1 MSPRTRLAL
10 SLSCLLIGLS
20 VFGQS
25 RPGGGGGGIPS
36 VSRSASSGPPPDIPT
51 ATAVVIRGKVVLND
65 GTSPTEPIPIERVC
79 NGQARREGYTD
90 FKGNFEFELD
100 QENVGGRD
108 ATESGRDVFQN
119 SGNRGPT
126 QGQDVDYGIT
136 PPPTGNRNTDAI
148 RPELLGC
155 ELRASLAGFKTTSV
169 MIHPEGSTWS
179 LNVGTI
185 VLTPMEGAAG
195 AVISKTTLGAPSNAR
210 EAYQKG
216 QKLMEKGKLPDAE
229 KELGKAVA
237 QYANFAA
244 AWSLLGEVQREQS
257 KFPAAKESYQHAI
270 TSDPKFV
277 NPYYGMAII
286 SVHEQRWPDV
296 LKYTDEITKLNPDL
310 YPVAQMYNGAANYYL
325 GNYDAAATSV
335 AKFEQLDVRHQ
346 NPESS
351 LLLSNILL
359 AKHDYDG
366 AAKSLQN
373 YLKVAPNAPN
383 AAAVQQQL
391 KEVQQAMNAANEK

>member
-10 SLSCLLIGLS
+10 SLSCLLFGLS
-20 VFGQS
+20 LLAQS
-25 RPGGGGGGIPS
+25 RPGGGGSVGP
-36 VSRSASSGPPPDIPT
+36 VSRTGNSGPPPDIP
-51 ATAVVIRGKVVLND
+51 AANAMVIRGKVVLND
-65 GTSPTEPIPIERVC
+65 GTVVTEPIPIERVC

-108 ATESGRDVFQN
+108 ATEAGRDVFQN

-126 QGQDVDYGIT
+126 QGQDVDYGVT
-136 PPPTGNRNTDAI
+136 PPPNRGSDAV

-169 MIHPEGSTWS
+169 MIRPDGSSWS
-179 LNVGTI
+179 LNVGAI
-185 VLTPMEGAAG
+185 VLTPMDSSAG
-195 AVISKTTLGAPSNAR
+195 AIISRTTLSAPQNAR
-210 EAYQKG
+210 EAYEKG
-216 QKLMEKGKLPDAE
+216 QKLMLKNKLPDAE
-229 KELGKAVA
+229 KELGKAVG

-244 AWSLLGEVQREQS
+244 AWALLGEVQREQS

-277 NPYYGMAII
+277 NPYYGMAIV
-286 SVHEQRWPDV
+286 SVHEQNWPDV
-296 LKYTDEITKLNPDL
+296 LKYTDQITKLNPDL
-310 YPVAQMYNGAANYYL
+310 FPLAQMYNGAANYYL
-325 GNYDAAATSV
+325 GNYDVAATSV
-335 AKFEQLDVRHQ
+335 TKFEQLDVRHQ

-373 YLKVAPNAPN
+373 YLKVAPNVPN

-391 KEVQQAMNAANEK
+391 KQLQATSVANGK

>member
-1 MSPRTRLAL
+1 MSLRIRLAL
-10 SLSCLLIGLS
+10 SLCCFLIGLAALA
-20 VFGQS
+20 QS
-25 RPGGGGGGIPS
+25 RPGGGGGVGP
-36 VSRSASSGPPPDIPT
+36 VSRTGNSGPPPDIPT
-51 ATAVVIRGKVVLND
+51 ANAMVVRGKVVLND
-65 GTSPTEPIPIERVC
+65 GTVVTEPIPIERVC
-79 NGQARREGYTD
+79 NGQTRREGYTD
-90 FKGNFEFELD
+90 FKGNFEFALD
-100 QENVGGRD
+100 QETVGGRD
-108 ATESGRDVFQN
+108 ASEAGRDVFQN

-126 QGQDVDYGIT
+126 QGQDVDYGVT
-136 PPPTGNRNTDAI
+136 PSPSRGSDAI

-155 ELRASLAGFKTTSV
+155 ELRASLAGFKTSSV
-169 MIHPEGSTWS
+169 MIRTDGSSWS

-185 VLTPMEGAAG
+185 VLTPMDSSAVG
-195 AVISKTTLGAPSNAR
+195 AVISKTTLGAPQSAR
-210 EAYQKG
+210 EAYEKG
-216 QKLMEKGKLPDAE
+216 QKLMLKSKLTDSE
-229 KELGKAVA
+229 KELSKAVA

-286 SVHEQRWPDV
+286 SVHEQNWPDV
-296 LKYTDEITKLNPDL
+296 LKYTDQITKLNPDL
-310 YPVAQMYNGAANYYL
+310 YPLAQMYNGAANYYL
-325 GNYDAAATSV
+325 GNYDVAATSV
-335 AKFEQLDVRHQ
+335 TKFEQLDVRHQ

-391 KEVQQAMNAANEK
+391 KELQAMNVANGK

>member
-10 SLSCLLIGLS
+10 SLSCLLIGLPLLA
-20 VFGQS
+20 QS
-25 RPGGGGGGIPS
+25 RPGGSGGGGT
-36 VSRSASSGPPPDIPT
+36 VSPTGNSGLPPNIPT
-51 ATAVVIRGKVVLND
+51 ANTMVVRGKVVLND
-65 GTSPTEPIPIERVC
+65 GTVVTEPIPIERVC
-79 NGQARREGYTD
+79 NGQTRREGYTD
-90 FKGNFEFELD
+90 FKGNFEFALD

-108 ATESGRDVFQN
+108 ATEAGRDVFQN

-126 QGQDVDYGIT
+126 QGQDADYGVT
-136 PPPTGNRNTDAI
+136 PPSTGNRNTDAI

-155 ELRASLAGFKTTSV
+155 ELRASLAGFRTTSV
-169 MIHPEGSTWS
+169 MLHPDGSSWS

-185 VLTPMEGAAG
+185 VLTPMDGATG
-195 AVISKTTLGAPSNAR
+195 AVISKTTLGAPQSAR
-210 EAYQKG
+210 DAYEKG
-216 QKLMEKGKLPDAE
+216 EKLMLKGKLPDSE
-229 KELGKAVA
+229 KELSKAVA

-277 NPYYGMAII
+277 NPYYGMAIV
-286 SVHEQRWPDV
+286 SVHEQNWPDV

-310 YPVAQMYNGAANYYL
+310 YPLAQMYNGAANYYL
-325 GNYDAAATSV
+325 GNYDVAATSGT
-335 AKFEQLDVRHQ
+335 KFEQLDVRHQ

-383 AAAVQQQL
+383 AAGVQQQL
-391 KEVQQAMNAANEK
+391 KELQQANVANGK